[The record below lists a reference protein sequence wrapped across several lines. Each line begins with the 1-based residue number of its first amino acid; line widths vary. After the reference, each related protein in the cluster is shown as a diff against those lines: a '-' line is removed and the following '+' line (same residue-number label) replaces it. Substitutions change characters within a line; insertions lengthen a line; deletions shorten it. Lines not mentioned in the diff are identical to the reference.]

1 MLEIL
6 KLELWVKREILD
18 FHKKKLSRIYRFLPQ
33 SDYCLDLSVKI
44 KFSRAIF
51 GNGNWL
57 ILVINFTIFE
67 NFVPNLTIYAVML
80 HRAKY
85 LKRRKNKLISTI
97 TFRQWIYILRILF
110 ICKRNL

>member
-1 MLEIL
+1 MIEESVLEEAVELTEDEDVTASEYIL
-6 KLELWVKREILD
+6 LLGFCQLK
-18 FHKKKLSRIYRFLPQ
+18 S
-33 SDYCLDLSVKI
+33 

-85 LKRRKNKLISTI
+85 LKTRKNKLISTI
-97 TFRQWIYILRILF
+97 TFRQLIYILRI
-110 ICKRNL
+110 RS